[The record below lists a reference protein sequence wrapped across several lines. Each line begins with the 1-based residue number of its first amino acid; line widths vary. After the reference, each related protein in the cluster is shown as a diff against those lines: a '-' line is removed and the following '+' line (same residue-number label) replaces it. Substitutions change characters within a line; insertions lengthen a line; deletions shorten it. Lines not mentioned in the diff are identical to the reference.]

1 MPSTQL
7 QCLKCLTG
15 RGNGHVAFDCCTDAL
30 HASAVLEVPLC
41 HPAAFR
47 QESKEKN
54 KRKAEQAKKRKAEE
68 AERVHAQD
76 APEDASADPAA
87 AEPAAAT
94 FGEART
100 LQWPP
105 CIPP

>member
-1 MPSTQL
+1 MPFVQL
-7 QCLKCLTG
+7 QCLKCLTS
-15 RGNGHVAFDCCTDAL
+15 RVNGHVAFDCCTDAL

-68 AERVHAQD
+68 AERLHAQD
-76 APEDASADPAA
+76 TPEDAPSDPPAA
-87 AEPAAAT
+87 ESAAAT

-100 LQWPP
+100 LQ
-105 CIPP
+105 